1 MPANDPLPD
10 SSIQTNSW
18 DFTSLSNP
26 PALAWIALLLSA
38 SLPAGAESLLLKRDE
53 VLSRPEV
60 AGADAPL
67 FFSADHLETVETNVI
82 EARGNVEIRH
92 AGRNLFAEW
101 LRYDMNLNQV
111 EARDDIRL
119 ETALLF
125 VEGDYMRLDLDD
137 YSGMLTH
144 PVYQLQGQPGRGSA
158 EQIDFLDRDRYTL
171 KDARYTTCPVDND
184 DWFIKVGE
192 LEIDRT
198 REVATARN
206 LSLNLLG
213 KPILYAPWADFPLS
227 DARKSGMLPPT
238 FGTTESG
245 GLEVLA
251 PYYVNLAP
259 NYDATL
265 FPRIMSKRG
274 FQLGGEFRYLT
285 ESMQGENRAQ
295 YLADDRV
302 ADRSRWSLALDNTYR
317 LNSQTQMAIRYDRV
331 SDDDYFRDLSN
342 QISITSITNLNQ
354 EFWLLTKHANW
365 QAVVGAQDF
374 QTLQDSSALEPI
386 VEPYARLPYARLGL
400 NQYFANSLQFK
411 LETEATR
418 FAHST
423 LTEGTRVLAYPIL
436 RMPMANSYG
445 FFTPQIGWHSTY
457 YWLDDSQPDQRISR
471 NLPILSLDSGIVLE
485 RPFSFSGRAYEQTLE
500 PRVYYVY
507 APYRDQNDIPIFDT
521 AQLDFSYA
529 QMFTENQFIGG
540 DRVNDANQLTIALTS
555 RLIEADSG
563 LERVELTLGQRY
575 YFSNQLVTLP
585 GVAPR
590 DKAAT
595 DLLATISGQVNRQL
609 RVDAGVQFD
618 TDSGNTIRQN
628 LGLSYRPAPGKTLNF
643 GYRFIDQST
652 EQIDLSGQWPLSSRW
667 YGVFRYNYSIEDS
680 KLVEGLAGLEYNG
693 GCWALRGVVQ
703 RLATKED
710 SSTDSFFL
718 QLELSGMGRIGINPL
733 DVLKQSV
740 PGYRSSNELTENP

>member
-1 MPANDPLPD
+1 
-10 SSIQTNSW
+10 
-18 DFTSLSNP
+18 LSNP

-38 SLPAGAESLLLKRDE
+38 SLPAGAEGLLLKRDD
-53 VLSRPEV
+53 VLSPPEV
-60 AGADAPL
+60 AAADAPL
-67 FFSADHLETVETNVI
+67 FFSADHLESVETNVI
-82 EARGNVEIRH
+82 EASGNVEIRH
-92 AGRNLFAEW
+92 AGRNLFAQW
-101 LRYDMNLNQV
+101 LRYDMNLNLV
-111 EARDDIRL
+111 EARDDVRL
-119 ETALLF
+119 EAALLF

-137 YSGMLTH
+137 YSGTLTH

-158 EQIDFLDRDRYTL
+158 EQIDFLDRDRYKL

-184 DWFIKVGE
+184 DWFLKVGE

-206 LSLNLLG
+206 VSLSLLG
-213 KPILYAPWADFPLS
+213 KTILYAPWADFPLS
-227 DARKSGMLPPT
+227 DARKSGILPPT

-245 GLEVLA
+245 GLEVLV
-251 PYYVNLAP
+251 PYYFNLAP

-265 FPRIMSKRG
+265 YPRILSKRG

-285 ESMQGENRAQ
+285 ESLKGENRAQ

-317 LNSQTQMAIRYDRV
+317 LNPQTEMGFRYDRV

-342 QISITSITNLNQ
+342 QISITSLTNLNQ

-374 QTLQDSSALEPI
+374 QTLQDSTALEPI
-386 VEPYARLPYARLGL
+386 VEPYARLPYARLGV
-400 NQYFANSLQFK
+400 NQGFANGLQFK

-423 LTEGTRVLAYPIL
+423 LTEGTRVLAYPTL
-436 RMPMANSYG
+436 RMPMANSFG

-457 YWLDDSQPDQRISR
+457 YWLDDSQPDERISR

-485 RPFSFSGRAYEQTLE
+485 RPFSFSGRDYEQTLE

-507 APYRDQNDIPIFDT
+507 APYRDQSNIPIFDT

-555 RLIEADSG
+555 RLIEAESG
-563 LERVELTLGQRY
+563 LERVEVTLGQRY
-575 YFSNQLVTLP
+575 YFSDQLVTLP

-595 DLLATISGQVNRQL
+595 DLLATISGQINRQL

-618 TDSGNTIRQN
+618 TDSGNTIREN
-628 LGLSYRPAPGKTLNF
+628 LGLSYRPAPGKAVNF
-643 GYRFIDQST
+643 GYRFIDQSS
-652 EQIDLSGQWPLSSRW
+652 ELIDLSAQWPLSHRW
-667 YGVFRYNYSIEDS
+667 YGMFRYNYSIQDS

-693 GCWALRGVVQ
+693 GCWLLRGVVQ
-703 RLATKED
+703 RLATQED

-718 QLELSGMGRIGINPL
+718 QLELGGMGRLGINPL

-740 PGYRSSNELTENP
+740 PGYLPTNEITNNP